1 MDDYR
6 RQRRQTTLGYGVD
19 SMVEFEGGSVSF
31 FLFFFFFICWPS
43 EVCQDFISSF
53 VSQMYPLISYASRYH
68 FLSRTVSSLLVL
80 FVCFSSLLLFSL
92 SPFPFYIYIYPNIN
106 IPHINFFLPSL
117 ILFSNSYDTLSIPLY
132 TKQKVLHGPNST
144 SFSVFASSSSFF
156 LILLVL

>member
-68 FLSRTVSSLLVL
+68 FLSRTVSSLPVL
-80 FVCFSSLLLFSL
+80 FVCFSSLPFSL

-144 SFSVFASSSSFF
+144 SFSFSFF
-156 LILLVL
+156 FLLLPPLFF

>member
-1 MDDYR
+1 
-6 RQRRQTTLGYGVD
+6 
-19 SMVEFEGGSVSF
+19 MVEFEGGSVSF
-31 FLFFFFFICWPS
+31 LFFFFFHLLVLGILS
-43 EVCQDFISSF
+43 RLHLSSF

-68 FLSRTVSSLLVL
+68 FLSRTVSSLPVL
-80 FVCFSSLLLFSL
+80 FVCFSSLPFSL